1 MTVNSWVVK
10 IWQIESK
17 SGFWRSPNPD
27 QISDRWADPST
38 PNIFK
43 MFDEVY
49 GDVGDDD
56 VDDGDDVDD
65 DDVDD
70 DDVDHDDVEVRAFGP
85 RAGPQT
91 TKRGELLCLKIYLCG
106 ECGHKF

>member
-1 MTVNSWVVK
+1 MADYLRVDFCEKSTIFVDYRRLSQSSKIFFSQKVVY
-10 IWQIESK
+10 
-17 SGFWRSPNPD
+17 
-27 QISDRWADPST
+27 
-38 PNIFK
+38 
-43 MFDEVY
+43 V
-49 GDVGDDD
+49 DVGDDD